1 MKHQGMGAIAR
12 LAQLGCLGLLSL
24 LGGVALA
31 GTEKDA
37 DKLGT
42 LLTPLGGE
50 RAGSGGVPA
59 WEGADKP
66 VGAWSHDKQSRLS
79 LWKHRDEVPQFS
91 INAASAD
98 KHADKLSAGQL
109 SLLKQRKGYAMDVYP
124 SHRSCGAPDW
134 VAANTKRNLGLAALS
149 ADGNTLARAALP
161 GVPFPLPENGAQ
173 AMWNFLVRYQGAGV
187 EFPASTTMISPRSPG
202 SPWIA
207 MTAPQHFFFPW
218 GGKGTSSPADVGQVL
233 AGTHFKLVAPAAQAG
248 QALMGRTYFDNRDME
263 AHWYFTG
270 QRRVRR
276 LPTYAYD
283 APQIGYENQY
293 TVDQTQMFTGNIDR
307 FDWKLAGRKELYV
320 PYNSFKLVDPHAKV
334 AEVFK
339 DEGVPAAYRRYEAH
353 RVWVVEAS
361 LKAGMRHSMPKR
373 IFYIDEDSWMILLAE
388 DYDAQGKLWKV
399 REASLFPAWEL
410 EGACVSSL
418 FLQYDVQQER
428 YLADFVQAG
437 SGKDARWYPTPPN
450 RRFELDFFTADSLRA
465 LSER

>member
-1 MKHQGMGAIAR
+1 MRFERADAAR
-12 LAQLGCLGLLSL
+12 LARAACLGLSL
-24 LGGVALA
+24 VAAAALA
-31 GTEKDA
+31 ATEKDA
-37 DKLGT
+37 DKLGST
-42 LLTPLGGE
+42 LTPLGGE
-50 RAGSGGVPA
+50 RAASGGVPA

-66 VGAWSHDKQSRLS
+66 QGSWTYGKQSRLS
-79 LWKHRDEVPQFS
+79 AWKHRDEAPQLS
-91 INAASAD
+91 IAAASAD

-109 SLLKQRKGYAMDVYP
+109 HLLKNKKGYTMDVYP
-124 SHRSCGAPDW
+124 SHRACGAPEW
-134 VAANTKRNLGLAALS
+134 VAANTKRNVTHAALT
-149 ADGNTLARAALP
+149 ADGNGLARAALP

-173 AMWNFLVRYQGAGV
+173 AMWNFTVRYQGVGV
-187 EFPASTTMISPRSPG
+187 DYPSSTTMVSPRTPG

-207 MTAPQHFFFPW
+207 LTAPQHFFYPW
-218 GGKGTSSPADVGQVL
+218 GGKGTTGPAEVGQVL
-233 AGTHFKLVAPAAQAG
+233 GGVHFKMTAPAAQAG
-248 QALMGRTYFDNRDME
+248 QALMARSFFDNRDIE
-263 AHWYFTG
+263 SYWYFPG

-293 TVDQTQMFTGNIDR
+293 TIDQTQMFTGNLDR
-307 FDWKLAGRKELYV
+307 FDWKLVGKKELYV
-320 PYNSFKLVDPHAKV
+320 PYNTFKLIDPNVKP

-339 DEGVPAAYRRYEAH
+339 DDVVVASHRRYEAH

-373 IFYIDEDSWMILLAE
+373 VFYIDEDSWMILVAE

-399 REASLFPAWEL
+399 REASLIPAWEL

-418 FLQYDVQQER
+418 FTQYDVQQDR

-437 SGKDARWYPTPPN
+437 TGQDVRWFLTPPD
-450 RRFELDFFTADSLRA
+450 RRFAIDFFTADSLRA